1 MQGPPIWEFYA
12 SRALEQRAATLES
25 ASCREVRITSKRCY
39 TPKRTMSMEP
49 SDIKVVDAEPQ
60 SGANPSVGN
69 SGLNPNVLLNNTL
82 DGFASFSSKINPF
95 AQKLGKGFGQVRQVM
110 TENPT
115 SRTIFAPDSKI
126 TLVPK
131 NHISPCVNLSWF
143 FRLKSVNLV
152 CSRKARNCRGSY

>member
-1 MQGPPIWEFYA
+1 M
-12 SRALEQRAATLES
+12 ES
-25 ASCREVRITSKRCY
+25 ARCREVRITSKRCY

-115 SRTIFAPDSKI
+115 SRNDF
-126 TLVPK
+126 
-131 NHISPCVNLSWF
+131 
-143 FRLKSVNLV
+143 
-152 CSRKARNCRGSY
+152 CSRFQNYFGAKEPYIAVC